1 MGISSEDLK
10 HALEGLTVTASC
22 RHGKYF
28 WLEFGPGS
36 SSLLLHFGE
45 GQVDSCMTIPSTSSV
60 REFKVASKCCPP
72 GMNGI
77 LSVRTPNGTVV
88 APEYAR

>member
-10 HALEGLTVTASC
+10 RALEGSTITASC

-28 WLEFGPGS
+28 WLEFGPES

-45 GQVDSCMTIPSTSSV
+45 GQVDSCLSIPSSSLV
-60 REFKVASKCCPP
+60 RE
-72 GMNGI
+72 
-77 LSVRTPNGTVV
+77 
-88 APEYAR
+88 

>member
-1 MGISSEDLK
+1 MKVKDDDAPSYDAPQASLISHLIVQLRTDLLLLCAEVIVGISSEDLK
-10 HALEGLTVTASC
+10 GALEGLTINASC

-45 GQVDSCMTIPSTSSV
+45 G
-60 REFKVASKCCPP
+60 
-72 GMNGI
+72 
-77 LSVRTPNGTVV
+77 LSIH
-88 APEYAR
+88 A